1 MKVIFTRAARQDL
14 ADIARYI
21 SSDNPGRA
29 RSYVEQLRS
38 ACLEIGQ
45 MPNAFELVED
55 ANLPELRRRIFAPYL
70 IFYRVEGTG
79 INLVRILHGARDY
92 LQILEPQR
100 KSDD

>member
-1 MKVIFTRAARQDL
+1 MRVIFTQEARRDL

-21 SSDNPGRA
+21 AVDNPDRA
-29 RSYVEQLRS
+29 RSYVEKLRS

-55 ANLPELRRRIFAPYL
+55 TSLPELRRRIFAPYL
-70 IFYRVEGTG
+70 IFYRVEETS
-79 INLVRILHGARDY
+79 ISLVRILHGARDY

-100 KSDD
+100 KLHD